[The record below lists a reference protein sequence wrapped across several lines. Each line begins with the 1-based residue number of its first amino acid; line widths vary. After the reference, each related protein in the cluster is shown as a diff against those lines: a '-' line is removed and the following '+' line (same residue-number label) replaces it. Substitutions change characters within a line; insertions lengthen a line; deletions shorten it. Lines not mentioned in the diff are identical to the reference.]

1 MDVGVGLP
9 ATHPGVSGPEILGW
23 AARVDAGPFS
33 SVAIVDR
40 LVYHNYESL
49 VTLAACA
56 AQTRRVRLTTAI
68 LLAPLRNAG
77 VLAKEAATIDAIS
90 GGRLTLGLGVGSR
103 EDDFIAAP
111 AEIRGRGRRIE
122 EQITL
127 MKRAWSGQ
135 ALSADIGPVGPPPS
149 RPGGPELLI
158 GGRSDAAVR
167 RAGRMADGYLASPYE
182 PANVPPLYKVV
193 EEEWQAAGKSG
204 RPRLVGTLFFSL
216 GPRAAEGAAE
226 YITSYYAWRGPAA
239 EQLVQSVLLTG
250 DAVRG
255 ALRGFAEVGMDELLL
270 LPCQSGIDQ
279 VERLAD
285 LVG

>member
-56 AQTRRVRLTTAI
+56 AQTKRVRLTTAI

-122 EQITL
+122 ETDHAHEAGL
-127 MKRAWSGQ
+127 VGARRCPPTSDP
-135 ALSADIGPVGPPPS
+135 SARRRRVPVGRSCSSAGARMPQYGAPGAWPTATSPAPTS
-149 RPGGPELLI
+149 RPMCR
-158 GGRSDAAVR
+158 RSTR
-167 RAGRMADGYLASPYE
+167 SSKR
-182 PANVPPLYKVV
+182 
-193 EEEWQAAGKSG
+193 SG
-204 RPRLVGTLFFSL
+204 RPRASPAVLVSWGPSSSPL

-239 EQLVQSVLLTG
+239 EQLVQSVPPHRRCRARRPAGLR
-250 DAVRG
+250 RG
-255 ALRGFAEVGMDELLL
+255 WHG
-270 LPCQSGIDQ
+270 
-279 VERLAD
+279 
-285 LVG
+285 